1 MSAVAWIAAEA
12 ERPAGGPEGS
22 PRRNTED
29 LLDLPQG
36 ARRNTGES
44 LYSPQGARRNTGES
58 LDDVEL
64 RQREALTVSGEG
76 AVADLG
82 QSAEEMENAAWA
94 LYEQQ
99 RKRRIY
105 RARTVAMLRR
115 YMRYSIETGR
125 LPSLVGREFFRS
137 RITKYQMATFEDR
150 VIFVHD
156 MERCLEHLDDFGRQV
171 LGRIVLQEYRQEDAA
186 RLLGCTRMTV
196 HRKLL
201 ESLDQLS
208 DILVRVDLL
217 DALTPRVEKTC
228 QGGKEDDFLL
238 SGCEDG
244 K

>member
-1 MSAVAWIAAEA
+1 MSTVAWIAAEA
-12 ERPAGGPEGS
+12 ERPWNALGS
-22 PRRNTED
+22 PR
-29 LLDLPQG
+29 G
-36 ARRNTGES
+36 RNTGDTS
-44 LYSPQGARRNTGES
+44 DSPRGTQRSTGEI
-58 LDDVEL
+58 LDAVEL
-64 RQREALTVSGEG
+64 GSRETAAVSGEG
-76 AVADLG
+76 GLADVG
-82 QSAEEMENAAWA
+82 RSAEEMENAGWA

-99 RKRRIY
+99 RERRIY

-137 RITKYQMATFEDR
+137 KITKYQVATFEDR

-156 MERCLEHLDDFGRQV
+156 MERCLEQLDDFGRQV
-171 LGRIVLQEYRQEDAA
+171 LGRIVLQEYGQEDAA

-208 DILVRVDLL
+208 DILISVDLL
-217 DALTPRVEKTC
+217 DVLTSGCGKTC
-228 QGGKEDDFLL
+228 QGGKEDYFLL
-238 SGCEDG
+238 SNCEDG

>member
-1 MSAVAWIAAEA
+1 MSAIAWIAAEA
-12 ERPAGGPEGS
+12 ERPVGGLGGP
-22 PRRNTED
+22 
-29 LLDLPQG
+29 PQG
-36 ARRNTGES
+36 AQRNTGEIFD
-44 LYSPQGARRNTGES
+44 E
-58 LDDVEL
+58 VEL
-64 RQREALTVSGEG
+64 RPRETLVVSGV
-76 AVADLG
+76 AAAADLG
-82 QSAEEMENAAWA
+82 PSAEELENAAWA

-99 RKRRIY
+99 RERRIY

-171 LGRIVLQEYRQEDAA
+171 LGRIVLQEYKQEDAA

-208 DILVRVDLL
+208 DILLAVDLL
-217 DALTPRVEKTC
+217 DVLTPGVTKTC
-228 QGGKEDDFLL
+228 QGGKEDGSLL
-238 SGCEDG
+238 SGCEDR

>member
-1 MSAVAWIAAEA
+1 MSTVAWIAAEA
-12 ERPAGGPEGS
+12 ERPWSDGLGG
-22 PRRNTED
+22 
-29 LLDLPQG
+29 
-36 ARRNTGES
+36 
-44 LYSPQGARRNTGES
+44 SPQGTRRSTGEI
-58 LDDVEL
+58 LGDVESRL
-64 RQREALTVSGEG
+64 LETSAISGG
-76 AVADLG
+76 DASADVG
-82 QSAEEMENAAWA
+82 KFAEELENTAWA

-99 RKRRIY
+99 RETRIY

-137 RITKYQMATFEDR
+137 KITKYQVATFEDR

-156 MERCLEHLDDFGRQV
+156 MERCLEQLDDFGRQV
-171 LGRIVLQEYRQEDAA
+171 LGRIVLQEYGQEDAA

-208 DILVRVDLL
+208 DILISVDLL
-217 DALTPRVEKTC
+217 DELRPGCGKSC
-228 QGGKEDDFLL
+228 QGGREDYFLL
-238 SGCEDG
+238 SDCEDG

>member
-1 MSAVAWIAAEA
+1 MSAVVWIAAEA
-12 ERPAGGPEGS
+12 ERPVAGLEVALHGNIGATSGSPEGA
-22 PRRNTED
+22 
-29 LLDLPQG
+29 QG
-36 ARRNTGES
+36 NSGEIS
-44 LYSPQGARRNTGES
+44 DE
-58 LDDVEL
+58 VEV
-64 RQREALTVSGEG
+64 RSRETLAVSGKC

-82 QSAEEMENAAWA
+82 KSAEEMENAAWA
-94 LYEQQ
+94 LYEER
-99 RKRRIY
+99 RKQRIY

-125 LPSLVGREFFRS
+125 LPSLVGREFFRCK
-137 RITKYQMATFEDR
+137 ITKYQMATFEDR

-156 MERCLEHLDDFGRQV
+156 MERCLEYVDDFGRQV
-171 LGRIVLQEYRQEDAA
+171 LGRIVLQEYTQEDAA

-208 DILVRVDLL
+208 DILLRVDLL
-217 DALTPRVEKTC
+217 DALTPGMEKTC
-228 QGGKEDDFLL
+228 QGGKEGEFLL

>member
-12 ERPAGGPEGS
+12 GRSGGGLKGAA
-22 PRRNTED
+22 RRHTED
-29 LLDLPQG
+29 ISD
-36 ARRNTGES
+36 
-44 LYSPQGARRNTGES
+44 SPQGARRNTGES
-58 LDDVEL
+58 FGEVEL
-64 RQREALTVSGEG
+64 GQREASVAVSGEG
-76 AVADLG
+76 AVADFG
-82 QSAEEMENAAWA
+82 KSAEEMENAAWA
-94 LYEQQ
+94 MYEQK

-156 MERCLEHLDDFGRQV
+156 MERCLEYVDDFGRQV
-171 LGRIVLQEYRQEDAA
+171 LGRIVLQEYGQEDAA

-208 DILVRVDLL
+208 DILLRVDLL
-217 DALTPRVEKTC
+217 DALTPGVEKTC
-228 QGGKEDDFLL
+228 QGGK
-238 SGCEDG
+238 
-244 K
+244 

>member
-1 MSAVAWIAAEA
+1 MSTVGWIAAEA
-12 ERPAGGPEGS
+12 VRPLNGLEGS
-22 PRRNTED
+22 SPRTLRNAEEEV
-29 LLDLPQG
+29 L
-36 ARRNTGES
+36 GE
-44 LYSPQGARRNTGES
+44 
-58 LDDVEL
+58 VEL
-64 RQREALTVSGEG
+64 RSRDTPAVPREC

-82 QSAEEMENAAWA
+82 KSAEELENAAWA

-99 RKRRIY
+99 RERRIY
-105 RARTVAMLRR
+105 RSRTVAMLRR
-115 YMRYSIETGR
+115 YMHYSIETGR

-137 RITKYQMATFEDR
+137 KITKYQVATFEDR

-156 MERCLEHLDDFGRQV
+156 MERCLEQLDDFGRQV
-171 LGRIVLQEYRQEDAA
+171 LGRIVLQEYGQEDAA

-208 DILVRVDLL
+208 DILMSVDLL
-217 DALTPRVEKTC
+217 DELRPGCGKPC
-228 QGGKEDDFLL
+228 QGGKVDDFLL

>member
-1 MSAVAWIAAEA
+1 MSTVAWIAAEA
-12 ERPAGGPEGS
+12 ERPAGSLGGS
-22 PRRNTED
+22 TRRSIED
-29 LLDLPQG
+29 TPDLPQG
-36 ARRNTGES
+36 AQRNTGEI
-44 LYSPQGARRNTGES
+44 
-58 LDDVEL
+58 LDAVEL
-64 RQREALTVSGEG
+64 RRREASAVSGKG
-76 AVADLG
+76 AAAGLG
-82 QSAEEMENAAWA
+82 KSAEELENAAWA

-99 RKRRIY
+99 RERRIY

-171 LGRIVLQEYRQEDAA
+171 LGRIVLQEYKREEAA

-208 DILVRVDLL
+208 DILLRVDLL
-217 DALTPRVEKTC
+217 DALTPGVEKTC

-238 SGCEDG
+238 SGCDDG

>member
-1 MSAVAWIAAEA
+1 
-12 ERPAGGPEGS
+12 
-22 PRRNTED
+22 
-29 LLDLPQG
+29 
-36 ARRNTGES
+36 
-44 LYSPQGARRNTGES
+44 
-58 LDDVEL
+58 
-64 RQREALTVSGEG
+64 
-76 AVADLG
+76 
-82 QSAEEMENAAWA
+82 
-94 LYEQQ
+94 
-99 RKRRIY
+99 
-105 RARTVAMLRR
+105 LRR

-171 LGRIVLQEYRQEDAA
+171 LGRIVLQEYKQEDAA
-186 RLLGCTRMTV
+186 RLLGYTRMTV

-208 DILVRVDLL
+208 DILLAVDLL
-217 DALTPRVEKTC
+217 DSLTPGVTKTC
-228 QGGKEDDFLL
+228 QGGKGEDLLL

>member
-1 MSAVAWIAAEA
+1 MSTVAWIAAEA
-12 ERPAGGPEGS
+12 ERPAGELLGS
-22 PRRNTED
+22 NMRDISR
-29 LLDLPQG
+29 
-36 ARRNTGES
+36 
-44 LYSPQGARRNTGES
+44 SPQGEQRDTGEI
-58 LDDVEL
+58 L
-64 RQREALTVSGEG
+64 RQASGVVEER

-82 QSAEEMENAAWA
+82 PSSEELENAAWA

-125 LPSLVGREFFRS
+125 LPSLVGREYFRS
-137 RITKYQMATFEDR
+137 KITKYQMTTFEDR

-156 MERCLEHLDDFGRQV
+156 MERCLEQLDDFGRQV
-171 LGRIVLQEYRQEDAA
+171 LGRIVLQEYGQEDAA

-208 DILVRVDLL
+208 DILVSVDLL
-217 DALTPRVEKTC
+217 DELRPGVEKSC
-228 QGGKEDDFLL
+228 QGGQEDYFLL
-238 SGCEDG
+238 SSCKDG

>member
-1 MSAVAWIAAEA
+1 MSAVGWIAAEA
-12 ERPAGGPEGS
+12 ERPWNGLGSSRARNSEETSDSPRETQRSTGEILGAVELLPREMLEVSGKSAAGGEGK
-22 PRRNTED
+22 
-29 LLDLPQG
+29 
-36 ARRNTGES
+36 
-44 LYSPQGARRNTGES
+44 
-58 LDDVEL
+58 
-64 RQREALTVSGEG
+64 
-76 AVADLG
+76 
-82 QSAEEMENAAWA
+82 SAEELENAAWA
-94 LYEQQ
+94 WYEQQ
-99 RKRRIY
+99 RERRVY

-137 RITKYQMATFEDR
+137 KITKYQVATFEDR

-156 MERCLEHLDDFGRQV
+156 MERCLEQLDDFGRQV
-171 LGRIVLQEYRQEDAA
+171 LGRIVLQEYGQEDAA

-208 DILVRVDLL
+208 DILISVDLL
-217 DALTPRVEKTC
+217 DVFTSSGGKPC

-238 SGCEDG
+238 SDCEDG

>member
-1 MSAVAWIAAEA
+1 MSAVVWIAAEA
-12 ERPAGGPEGS
+12 ERPLGGLEGS
-22 PRRNTED
+22 ACRDTSD
-29 LLDLPQG
+29 
-36 ARRNTGES
+36 
-44 LYSPQGARRNTGES
+44 SPQGGRGSTGEI
-58 LDDVEL
+58 LGEVEL
-64 RQREALTVSGEG
+64 RPRKTPGGSGES

-82 QSAEEMENAAWA
+82 KSAEELENAAWA
-94 LYEQQ
+94 VYEQQ

-171 LGRIVLQEYRQEDAA
+171 LGRIVLQEYGQEDAA

-208 DILVRVDLL
+208 DILLRVDLL
-217 DALTPRVEKTC
+217 DTLTAGVKKTC

>member
-12 ERPAGGPEGS
+12 ERPAGGLEGS
-22 PRRNTED
+22 LRNS
-29 LLDLPQG
+29 PQG
-36 ARRNTGES
+36 AQRNTGEIV
-44 LYSPQGARRNTGES
+44 RE
-58 LDDVEL
+58 VEL
-64 RQREALTVSGEG
+64 RSRETLAASGESAAAG
-76 AVADLG
+76 VG
-82 QSAEEMENAAWA
+82 KSAEELENAEWA

-171 LGRIVLQEYRQEDAA
+171 LGRIVLQEYKQEDAA

-196 HRKLL
+196 HRKLM

-217 DALTPRVEKTC
+217 DALTPGVDKTC
-228 QGGKEDDFLL
+228 QGGKGDDYLL
-238 SGCEDG
+238 SSCEDG

>member
-1 MSAVAWIAAEA
+1 MSTVAWIAAEA
-12 ERPAGGPEGS
+12 ERPVGVIPSGPNPNNREQL
-22 PRRNTED
+22 TE
-29 LLDLPQG
+29 
-36 ARRNTGES
+36 E
-44 LYSPQGARRNTGES
+44 
-58 LDDVEL
+58 VEL
-64 RQREALTVSGEG
+64 RHQKVSTVSVNDAG
-76 AVADLG
+76 ADLG
-82 QSAEEMENAAWA
+82 KSAEELENAAWA

-99 RKRRIY
+99 RQRRIY

-137 RITKYQMATFEDR
+137 KITKYQMATFEDR

-156 MERCLEHLDDFGRQV
+156 MERCLEQLDDFGRQV
-171 LGRIVLQEYRQEDAA
+171 LARIVLQEYGQEDAA

-208 DILVRVDLL
+208 DILISVDLL
-217 DALTPRVEKTC
+217 DILRPDCGKLC

>member
-12 ERPAGGPEGS
+12 ERPAGGLEGS
-22 PRRNTED
+22 RRRNAED
-29 LLDLPQG
+29 ISD
-36 ARRNTGES
+36 
-44 LYSPQGARRNTGES
+44 SPQGARRNTGES
-58 LDDVEL
+58 LDEVEF
-64 RQREALTVSGEG
+64 QQQDASTVSGEDA
-76 AVADLG
+76 AVG
-82 QSAEEMENAAWA
+82 VGKSAEELENAAWA

-156 MERCLEHLDDFGRQV
+156 MERCLEYLDDFGRQV
-171 LGRIVLQEYRQEDAA
+171 LGRIVLQEYKQEDAA

-208 DILVRVDLL
+208 DILLRVDLL
-217 DALTPRVEKTC
+217 DVLTPGVAKTC

-238 SGCEDG
+238 SGCADG